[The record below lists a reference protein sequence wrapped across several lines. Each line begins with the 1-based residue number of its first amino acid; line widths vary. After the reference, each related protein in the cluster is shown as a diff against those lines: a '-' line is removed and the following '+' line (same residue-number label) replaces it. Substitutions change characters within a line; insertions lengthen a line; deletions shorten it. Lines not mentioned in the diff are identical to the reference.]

1 MADKSGKTEQPTQ
14 QRLKKAREQGQF
26 PAAKEF
32 VAALQFMVFL
42 SLLGA
47 GGAAWFG
54 QFRLTARSMLRLAF
68 TPELLPEDLIHV
80 AWQLFWRNL
89 LPLALAGA
97 GVSIATV
104 AFRLATTQFGI
115 SLKKLM
121 PGAQRFSPIAHVQNL
136 LKQNLPSLGQALVLL
151 PMFLWAVWVVAR
163 DKLDTFLALPVQSV
177 ESGFS
182 LIGTSLME
190 LFWKAAA
197 VFLMFGCVDLAPQPR
212 RHKSELRMSKQEIR
226 DEMKDV
232 EGNPQMKARI
242 RRLQRDRLRKQMM
255 KEVPKATA
263 VVVNPTH
270 FAVAIRYHMDSMAAP
285 LVVAKGRNFLALRI
299 RQIAIENQVPIV
311 ENPPLAQAL
320 FQSVEVGQE
329 IPPHLYRAVAEIL
342 AYIFKLMNG
351 RLPSKTHDTRENHG
365 GAGRVAGGS
374 RISRPGAR
382 AGARRVPPVGGA
394 AGGAGDCDCADHA
407 AAQLRTGPADRDRSA
422 DVDHRHDGL
431 AVPGAAGRIHVV
443 PHHAAVADLVPAG
456 AEHLVFA
463 VDPAERKHRDHGRR

>member
-54 QFRLTARSMLRLAF
+54 QFRLTTRSMLRLAF
-68 TPELLPEDLIHV
+68 TPELLPEDLVHV

-121 PGAQRFSPIAHVQNL
+121 PDAQRFSPIAHVQNL
-136 LKQNLPSLGQALVLL
+136 LKQNLPSLAQALVLL

-163 DKLDTFLALPVQSV
+163 EKLDTFLELPV

-197 VFLMFGCVDLAPQPR
+197 VFLMFGCVDLARQLR
-212 RHKSELRMSKQEIR
+212 RHRSELRMSKQEI
-226 DEMKDV
+226 
-232 EGNPQMKARI
+232 
-242 RRLQRDRLRKQMM
+242 
-255 KEVPKATA
+255 
-263 VVVNPTH
+263 
-270 FAVAIRYHMDSMAAP
+270 
-285 LVVAKGRNFLALRI
+285 
-299 RQIAIENQVPIV
+299 
-311 ENPPLAQAL
+311 
-320 FQSVEVGQE
+320 
-329 IPPHLYRAVAEIL
+329 
-342 AYIFKLMNG
+342 
-351 RLPSKTHDTRENHG
+351 
-365 GAGRVAGGS
+365 
-374 RISRPGAR
+374 
-382 AGARRVPPVGGA
+382 
-394 AGGAGDCDCADHA
+394 C
-407 AAQLRTGPADRDRSA
+407 
-422 DVDHRHDGL
+422 
-431 AVPGAAGRIHVV
+431 
-443 PHHAAVADLVPAG
+443 
-456 AEHLVFA
+456 
-463 VDPAERKHRDHGRR
+463 